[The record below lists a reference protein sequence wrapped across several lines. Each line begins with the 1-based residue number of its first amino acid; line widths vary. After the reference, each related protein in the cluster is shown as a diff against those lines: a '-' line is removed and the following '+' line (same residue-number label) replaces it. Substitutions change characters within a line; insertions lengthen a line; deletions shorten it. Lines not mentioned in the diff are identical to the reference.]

1 MEDIDDI
8 DDEELINN
16 TGEQYF
22 IFLSNQDLYALP
34 VLNVSEIVEY
44 QEITKVPKLS
54 SFVKGVTNIRGNIV
68 AVIDLLDRFNLGE
81 TKVQDRTSFVIVQVN
96 LNDKQY
102 DIAIMIDEIY
112 EVDGLDED
120 SICGTPLF
128 GTEIN
133 AEFITG
139 LGTYNKKTVFIINH
153 LEVLKISEL
162 SQIKDL

>member
-1 MEDIDDI
+1 MEDI

-44 QEITKVPKLS
+44 QEITKVPKLN

-68 AVIDLLDRFNLGE
+68 AVIDMLDRFNLGE
-81 TKVQDRTSFVIVQVN
+81 TKVQDRTSFAIIQLDLIDN
-96 LNDKQY
+96 QY

-120 SICGTPLF
+120 SICNAPLF
-128 GTEIN
+128 GTKVK
-133 AEFITG
+133 AEFIKG
-139 LGTYNKKTVFIINH
+139 LGTYNKQEVCIINH
-153 LEVLKISEL
+153 QEVLKISEL

>member
-1 MEDIDDI
+1 MEDI

-22 IFLSNQDLYALP
+22 IFLSDQNLYALP

-68 AVIDLLDRFNLGE
+68 AVIDMLDRFKLGATE
-81 TKVQDRTSFVIVQVN
+81 VQDRTSFAIVQVDV
-96 LNDKQY
+96 NDKQY
-102 DIAIMIDEIY
+102 DIAIMIDQIY
-112 EVDGLDED
+112 EVDGLDKD
-120 SICGTPLF
+120 SISATPLF
-128 GTEIN
+128 GTQIQ

-139 LGTYNKKTVFIINH
+139 LGTYNKQEVIIINH
-153 LEVLKISEL
+153 QEVLKISEL
-162 SQIKDL
+162 SKIKDLL